1 VRLSKG
7 GRIEEWPGP
16 RDGYPWALG
25 GRIAEIL
32 FKNGRDETESALI
45 DAPSAKAHP
54 NSLTE
59 ARFQ

>member
-1 VRLSKG
+1 MARTQG
-7 GRIEEWPGP
+7 WPSLGF
-16 RDGYPWALG
+16 GG
-25 GRIAEIL
+25 GRIAGIL